1 MADERESFPE
11 GLVNT
16 PDAPGGYPL
25 PPSIHESAVV
35 SAHLSGGTA
44 TEEQK
49 RRALADELR
58 DDEKAEADTTGA
70 QDAVSKPAV
79 KQPASRKGTGQN

>member
-25 PPSIHESAVV
+25 PPSIHETAIV

-49 RRALADELR
+49 RRALAGELR
-58 DDEKAEADTTGA
+58 DDEKAVADTTGD
-70 QDAVSKPAV
+70 QVAVVKAPVKKPTARTT
-79 KQPASRKGTGQN
+79 STN